1 METRTLGRTDL
12 VVTRLGFGGARIGL
26 EDVNPD
32 RVGRV
37 LNRLLDDG
45 ITLID
50 TAACYH
56 DSEEL
61 IGRYIGGRRNE
72 YVLATK
78 CGHVTG
84 DATGEPWTR
93 AVIEES
99 IDRSLQRL
107 RTDHVDLVQLHTCSA
122 DVLREGEA
130 VDAAMR
136 AKEAGK
142 TRYVG
147 YSGDGDD
154 ALEAIR
160 MGVFSTLQ
168 TSFNLVDQKGRA
180 DVLPE
185 AKAAEMGVIAKRPIA
200 NGAIGQSAS
209 PYGYAD
215 AYFKRAR
222 QLEIPDGAPED
233 PIELS
238 LRFTL
243 SQDAIDTAIVGTTN
257 PDHARD
263 NLELTAKGPLANAVL
278 DSFYSQFDALG
289 AEWNPQT

>member
-1 METRTLGRTDL
+1 MEKRTLGRTDME
-12 VVTRLGFGGARIGL
+12 VTRLGFGGARIGL
-26 EDVNPD
+26 EDVKPD

-84 DATGEPWTR
+84 DATGEPWSR

-122 DVLREGEA
+122 DVLRAGEA
-130 VDAAMR
+130 VDAVMR

-147 YSGDGDD
+147 YSGDGED
-154 ALEAIR
+154 ALVAIR

-168 TSFNLVDQKGRA
+168 TSFNVVDQHARA
-180 DVLPE
+180 EVLPE
-185 AKAAEMGVIAKRPIA
+185 ARDAEMGVIAKRPIA
-200 NGAIGQSAS
+200 NGAIGQAAS

-215 AYFKRAR
+215 AYWERAR
-222 QLEIPDGAPED
+222 QLEIPEGAPED

-263 NLELTAKGPLANAVL
+263 NLELTAKGPLADAVL

-289 AEWNPQT
+289 ADWNPQT

>member
-1 METRTLGRTDL
+1 
-12 VVTRLGFGGARIGL
+12 
-26 EDVNPD
+26 
-32 RVGRV
+32 
-37 LNRLLDDG
+37 
-45 ITLID
+45 
-50 TAACYH
+50 
-56 DSEEL
+56 
-61 IGRYIGGRRNE
+61 
-72 YVLATK
+72 
-78 CGHVTG
+78 
-84 DATGEPWTR
+84 
-93 AVIEES
+93 VIEES

-122 DVLREGEA
+122 DVLRTGEA
-130 VDAAMR
+130 VDAVMR

-263 NLELTAKGPLANAVL
+263 NLELTEKGPLANAVL

>member
-122 DVLREGEA
+122 DVLRTGEA
-130 VDAAMR
+130 VDAVMR

-263 NLELTAKGPLANAVL
+263 NLELTEKGPLANAVL

>member
-99 IDRSLQRL
+99 IDRSLQRP
-107 RTDHVDLVQLHTCSA
+107 
-122 DVLREGEA
+122 E
-130 VDAAMR
+130 
-136 AKEAGK
+136 
-142 TRYVG
+142 
-147 YSGDGDD
+147 DGPRRPGPTPH
-154 ALEAIR
+154 LF
-160 MGVFSTLQ
+160 G
-168 TSFNLVDQKGRA
+168 GRA
-180 DVLPE
+180 P
-185 AKAAEMGVIAKRPIA
+185 GGR
-200 NGAIGQSAS
+200 SRRRR
-209 PYGYAD
+209 D
-215 AYFKRAR
+215 AGEESGK
-222 QLEIPDGAPED
+222 
-233 PIELS
+233 
-238 LRFTL
+238 
-243 SQDAIDTAIVGTTN
+243 DAVRGLQ
-257 PDHARD
+257 RRRR
-263 NLELTAKGPLANAVL
+263 
-278 DSFYSQFDALG
+278 
-289 AEWNPQT
+289 

>member
-1 METRTLGRTDL
+1 METRTLGKTDME
-12 VVTRLGFGGARIGL
+12 VTRLGFGGARIGL
-26 EDVNPD
+26 EDVD
-32 RVGRV
+32 AGRVGNL

-45 ITLID
+45 ITLVD

-56 DSEEL
+56 NSEEL
-61 IGRYIGGRRNE
+61 IGRYISGRRDE

-84 DATGEPWTR
+84 DATGEPWSR
-93 AVIEES
+93 EVIEES

-107 RTDHVDLVQLHTCSA
+107 KTDYVDLVQLHTCSA
-122 DVLREGEA
+122 DVLRTGEA
-130 VDAAMR
+130 VDAVMR
-136 AKEAGK
+136 AKDAGK

-185 AKAAEMGVIAKRPIA
+185 AHAAQMGVIAKRPIA

-215 AYFKRAR
+215 AYWERA
-222 QLEIPDGAPED
+222 QQIEIPEGAPED

-257 PDHARD
+257 PDHARH
-263 NLELTAKGPLANAVL
+263 NLELTTKGPLAEPVL
-278 DSFYSQFDALG
+278 EAFYGQFDALG
-289 AEWNPQT
+289 EEWNSLT

>member
-122 DVLREGEA
+122 DVLRTGEA
-130 VDAAMR
+130 VDAVMR

-215 AYFKRAR
+215 AYFERAR

>member
-1 METRTLGRTDL
+1 MEKRTLGRTDME
-12 VVTRLGFGGARIGL
+12 VTRLGFGGARIGL
-26 EDVNPD
+26 EDVKPD

-61 IGRYIGGRRNE
+61 IGRYIGGRRHE

-84 DATGEPWTR
+84 DATGEPWSR

-122 DVLREGEA
+122 DVLRAGEA
-130 VDAAMR
+130 VDAVMR

-147 YSGDGDD
+147 YSGDGED
-154 ALEAIR
+154 ALVAIR

-168 TSFNLVDQKGRA
+168 TSFNVVDQHARA
-180 DVLPE
+180 EVLPE
-185 AKAAEMGVIAKRPIA
+185 ARDAEMGVIAKRPIA
-200 NGAIGQSAS
+200 NGAIGQAAS

-215 AYFKRAR
+215 AYWERAR
-222 QLEIPDGAPED
+222 QLEIPEGAPED

-263 NLELTAKGPLANAVL
+263 NLELTAKGPLADAVL

-289 AEWNPQT
+289 ADWNPQT